1 MKPVP
6 TEGQGRA
13 SLERGEMKVGAGE
26 ILAFLAIIFVIGL
39 IVLIAFKGK
48 DLLKLR
54 ILQGSFFKQ
63 VGFVF
68 SPPASAQK
76 NLALW
81 ETGDISMPLMPVST
95 GFETQEITKRQFG
108 VIHSL
113 KHLVFVNGI
122 PTGDQVLIISE
133 KSYFP
138 QDPNERLKKKETEK
152 LASLND
158 IARTTHMVLRAE
170 ARKAKDQADILNTVI
185 YGSFIIDGLSLI
197 VYLIRVKL
205 VGA

>member
-1 MKPVP
+1 MTV
-6 TEGQGRA
+6 GV
-13 SLERGEMKVGAGE
+13 GEVLGLIA
-26 ILAFLAIIFVIGL
+26 IFLGIGL
-39 IVLIAFKGK
+39 VILIAWKGK

-54 ILQGSFFKQ
+54 ILQSSFFKQ
-63 VGFVF
+63 IGFVF

-95 GFETQEITKRQFG
+95 GFETQEMAKRQWA

-113 KHLVFVNGI
+113 KHLVCVNGI
-122 PTGDQVLIISE
+122 PTGEQVLIISE

-138 QDPNERLKKKETEK
+138 QDPNGRLKKKETEK

-170 ARKAKDQADILNTVI
+170 ARKAKDVADIINTII
-185 YGSFIIDGLSLI
+185 YGSFIIDGLSLV
-197 VYLIRVKL
+197 VYLIR
-205 VGA
+205 GRAGG